1 MESTMWSHILE
12 IFLIKIL
19 ETCQLLQSTV
29 SHVDIKKCTHITRR
43 EYTYSGNRGYIA
55 REKRLFQTVQK

>member
-1 MESTMWSHILE
+1 ME
-12 IFLIKIL
+12 IFLIKKL

-29 SHVDIKKCTHITRR
+29 LPSHVDIKKWTHITRR

-55 REKRLFQTVQK
+55 REKMTVSNSSE